1 MITYSQ
7 TAGNDNAIIWIIEL
21 ELSTGNAYFCSGFNT
36 ESITLSTGSESRVY
50 SNKLQ
55 KNSLAIY
62 EKSLPYDSAG
72 GVGSRGGFAFVI
84 AAYGGYD
91 KNDFYPATSG
101 ANVLMQP
108 CRIGWVWS
116 GATLTSQITWLIEG
130 EIENFEIRP
139 DGVYIEAV
147 ESNALEYLAIPPY
160 KVQKDYDDNFTY
172 FTNAPDEVYGLPIPI
187 VYGNFTAL
195 DPGRGKYRLAPAIL
209 VDRERL
215 KYLAA
220 CHKCDYTYYDVD
232 KEYRVFKYLAGS
244 ESYIE
249 MVPTTGSGGNAF
261 NGHYV
266 NLVPAGARSGV
277 WVTGNIVLWKF
288 TAGAFTDVTDVKVLQ
303 EKTYNSDLTLDD
315 TEALG
320 VVFTADFDKS
330 FGVPNIGAADIEF
343 VVLWRTSVDLENR
356 SIVTKFYNY
365 VKSGGAGYT
374 GATGTD
380 TQNDAD
386 SYKFTNYQIGNVTD
400 GKSDANLPWQWD
412 ELLGLQWIIENN
424 SGSVADP
431 GSIKIKNIYLKIN
444 NVVMHRIYE
453 PVMKIQKPPRIRI
466 MKF

>member
-1 MITYSQ
+1 MITYNQ

-36 ESITLSTGSESRVY
+36 ESITLFTGSESRVY

-108 CRIGWVWS
+108 CRIGWIWS
-116 GATLTSQITWLIEG
+116 GATATSDITWLING
-130 EIENFEIRP
+130 EVENFEVRP
-139 DGVYIEAV
+139 DGVYIESV
-147 ESNALEYLAIPPY
+147 ETNALEYLALPPY

-187 VYGNFTAL
+187 VYGRFESFDA
-195 DPGRGKYRLAPAIL
+195 GRGKYRLAPAIV

-215 KYLAA
+215 KYLAT
-220 CHKCDYTYYDVD
+220 CHKCDYTYYDAET
-232 KEYRVFKYLAGS
+232 KYRVFKYLDGT

-249 MVPTTGSGGNAF
+249 MVPTTGSGGNSF

-266 NLVPAGARSGV
+266 NLVPASARAGV
-277 WVTGNIVLWKF
+277 WVNGNVVLWRF
-288 TAGAFTDVTDVKVLQ
+288 LSGAITDITNVSALQ
-303 EKTYNSDLTLDD
+303 EKNYSNDLTLGDG
-315 TEALG
+315 EVLG
-320 VVFTADFDKS
+320 LQFVGEFDKS
-330 FGVPNIGAADIEF
+330 FGTPNIGLTDIEL
-343 VVLWRTSVDLENR
+343 VVLWRTTTDGENR
-356 SIVTKFYNY
+356 SLSIKFYNY
-365 VKSGGAGYT
+365 IKAGGSGYT
-374 GATGTD
+374 GAVGSD

-386 SYKFTNYQIGNVTD
+386 SYKFTYYQFGNVTD
-400 GKSDANLPWQWD
+400 GKSNTDLPWNWD
-412 ELLGLQWIIENN
+412 ELLGLQFVIENN

-431 GSIKIKNIYLKIN
+431 GGVYIKNIYLKIN
-444 NVVMHRIYE
+444 NVVMHRITDS
-453 PVMKIQKPPRIRI
+453 VMKLKVGYMGRR
-466 MKF
+466 